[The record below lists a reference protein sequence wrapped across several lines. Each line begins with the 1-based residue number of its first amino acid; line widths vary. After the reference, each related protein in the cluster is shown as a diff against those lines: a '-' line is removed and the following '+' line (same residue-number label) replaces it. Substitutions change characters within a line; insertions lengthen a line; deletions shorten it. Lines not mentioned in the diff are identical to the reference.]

1 MSINQLEIY
10 YKQLNE
16 IRRKREKLQFALI
29 YRHNLVGTKG
39 NSWQALNWLQN
50 YIAYSNYDR
59 YLKKEG
65 RLERKI
71 SELSLKRK

>member
-1 MSINQLEIY
+1 MEVDKLEVY

-29 YRHNLVGTKG
+29 YRHNFVGTKG
-39 NSWQALNWLQN
+39 NSWEVMSWIEN
-50 YIAYSNYDR
+50 YIANVNYDR
-59 YLKKEG
+59 YVRKEG

-71 SELSLKRK
+71 SEFSSKQK